1 MEDLINELVSAT
13 KTRIQTQG
21 EFDEFLLPDIAN
33 EVIDEFTRDG
43 LISDDENIEVLKVE
57 LINRL
62 KNLNNEDSH

>member
-1 MEDLINELVSAT
+1 MEDLINELVSAA

-43 LISDDENIEVLKVE
+43 LISDDEDMEVLKVE

>member
-1 MEDLINELVSAT
+1 MEDLINELVSTA

-21 EFDEFLLPDIAN
+21 EFDEFLLLDIAN

-43 LISDDENIEVLKVE
+43 LISDDEDIEVLKVE

>member
-1 MEDLINELVSAT
+1 MEDLINELVSAA

-21 EFDEFLLPDIAN
+21 EFDEFLLPDIAD

-43 LISDDENIEVLKVE
+43 LINDDEDIEVLKVE

>member
-1 MEDLINELVSAT
+1 MEDLINELVNAA

-43 LISDDENIEVLKVE
+43 LISDDEDIEVLKVE

>member
-1 MEDLINELVSAT
+1 MEDLINELVSAA

-21 EFDEFLLPDIAN
+21 EFDEFLLPDIAD

-43 LISDDENIEVLKVE
+43 LISDDEDIEVLKVE
-57 LINRL
+57 LISRL

>member
-1 MEDLINELVSAT
+1 MEDLINELVSAA

>member
-1 MEDLINELVSAT
+1 MEDLINELVSAA

-43 LISDDENIEVLKVE
+43 LISDDEDIEVLKVE

>member
-1 MEDLINELVSAT
+1 MEDLINELVSSA

-21 EFDEFLLPDIAN
+21 EFDKFLLPDIAD

-43 LISDDENIEVLKVE
+43 LISNDEDTEVLKVE

-62 KNLNNEDSH
+62 KNLNEDSH